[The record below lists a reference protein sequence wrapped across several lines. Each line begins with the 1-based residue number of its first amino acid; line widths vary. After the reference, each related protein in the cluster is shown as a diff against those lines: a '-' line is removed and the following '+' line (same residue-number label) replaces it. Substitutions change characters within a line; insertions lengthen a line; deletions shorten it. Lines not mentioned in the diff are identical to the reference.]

1 MPKEKRGHHRSL
13 GYNTVIF
20 VDPSF
25 DAVCTF
31 TQPDKNDCQ
40 FLPAVIYFQ
49 YNSTKVYRS
58 VCYLM
63 FYSNTKQLKRDGK
76 PTFKQIMI
84 PTIMYWSLCVSPI
97 MGQDIK
103 HATNL
108 LSVSCKC
115 RGKPSSLMEPNGR
128 QKKVQYILHIQIII
142 SLFNFQ
148 SLKQFD
154 YDCW

>member
-49 YNSTKVYRS
+49 YNSTKVYRF

-63 FYSNTKQLKRDGK
+63 FYSDTKQLKSDGK
-76 PTFKQIMI
+76 PFG
-84 PTIMYWSLCVSPI
+84 L
-97 MGQDIK
+97 
-103 HATNL
+103 
-108 LSVSCKC
+108 
-115 RGKPSSLMEPNGR
+115 
-128 QKKVQYILHIQIII
+128 
-142 SLFNFQ
+142 
-148 SLKQFD
+148 LKQYSMRRTCFLSHANAVPSHHP
-154 YDCW
+154 